1 VFRLADHESRLR
13 ELAAQLEQRLTQRR
27 EVVRIVVRG
36 PSGSG
41 RRTILRQ
48 LARNPGI
55 VAIDPPELTDL
66 DAALGALVQAA
77 SHLPEHAKLVA
88 DRRAETGDIDQ
99 DMARRAEAVGKALA
113 DAGKG
118 VALLVPPSWSEPAED
133 PDTHACARRA
143 RAFIAGIQAA
153 PKLSIAMIG
162 YPPPGTSTHGYSAI
176 ELPPLRLE
184 AADLDP
190 GALPGG
196 LRAAGER
203 LAQHL
208 RATRAEAA
216 PALLR
221 LRLGLI
227 ALGAEPASLDG
238 LHLVGLARQL
248 ARRLSPAQAAGL
260 RRLLLVRRALE
271 PAVPAVPAVPELAA
285 LPELLEQLTGLRGE
299 DLDLVTTCVAHGRE
313 QLQIGEPA
321 RVALLEQLHEAGHRP
336 RVAELEAAH
345 KLLAD
350 HYRSLP
356 GADATHLDGLPPA
369 AAIAWMEKV
378 HHLAHGGAAAE
389 QDWRAQHRFSRE
401 LLWARGRW
409 LGRTGHYKQA
419 GNLFRDSLG
428 FGDHPYAH
436 HYYAANMDRDRD
448 DREMIE
454 HHYRDAVTFDPD
466 NPWWSARLVTFLIAY
481 GSFDKARFEWRELP
495 DRVDP
500 TGSRMK
506 ESGRLALRV
515 HRWVAS
521 QWLAQGHVAE
531 ARAVLGDVPPR
542 HVRLE
547 QPLARLE
554 QQLADAEEAERR
566 GDAVAAAPNPA
577 TAAPAAPAAAT
588 TDEDDEAPVHLRSFT
603 S

>member
-1 VFRLADHESRLR
+1 MFRLADHESRLR
-13 ELAAQLEQRLTQRR
+13 ELAAQLEQRLMQRR
-27 EVVRIVVRG
+27 EVARIFVRG
-36 PSGSG
+36 PAGAG

-48 LARNPGI
+48 LAKNPGI
-55 VAIDPPELTDL
+55 VAIDPPELADL

-77 SHLPEHAKLVA
+77 SHVPESGKLVA
-88 DRRAETGDIDQ
+88 DHRSETGDIDQ

-113 DAGKG
+113 DSGKAI
-118 VALLVPPSWSEPAED
+118 ALLVPPSWSESAED

-143 RAFIAGIQAA
+143 RAFVAGIEAA
-153 PKLSIAMIG
+153 AKLPIVMLG
-162 YPPPGTSTHGYSAI
+162 LPPPGSRTHGYSMI
-176 ELPPLRLE
+176 ELAPLRLE

-190 GALPGG
+190 GALGG
-196 LRAAGER
+196 TLRAAAER
-203 LAQHL
+203 LTQHL

-238 LHLVGLARQL
+238 LHLIGLARQL
-248 ARRLSPAQAAGL
+248 VRRLSPAQAAGL
-260 RRLLLVRRALE
+260 GRLLLARRALE
-271 PAVPAVPAVPELAA
+271 PAVI
-285 LPELLEQLTGLRGE
+285 EQLTGLGGD
-299 DLDLVTTCVAHGRE
+299 DLALVTTCVAYGRE
-313 QLQIGEPA
+313 QLQVGEPA
-321 RVALLEQLHEAGHRP
+321 RAALLEQLHEAGHRP
-336 RVAELEAAH
+336 RLAELEAAH

-356 GADATHLDGLPPA
+356 GADAARLDGLPPA

-378 HHLAHGGAAAE
+378 HHLAHGGARAADE
-389 QDWRAQHRFSRE
+389 WRAQHRFSRE

-409 LGRTGHYKQA
+409 LGRTGHYKLG

-454 HHYRDAVTFDPD
+454 HHYRDAVTFDPE

-481 GSFDKARFEWRELP
+481 GSFDKARYEWRELT

-500 TGSRMK
+500 AGSQMR
-506 ESGRLALRV
+506 ESSRLALRV
-515 HRWVAS
+515 HRWVAG

-531 ARAVLGDVPPR
+531 ARAVLDEVPPR
-542 HVRLE
+542 FVRLA
-547 QPLARLE
+547 QPLARLAQE
-554 QQLADAEEAERR
+554 LADAE
-566 GDAVAAAPNPA
+566 AAAPRGDGGA
-577 TAAPAAPAAAT
+577 AAAT
-588 TDEDDEAPVHLRSFT
+588 TLPAAAVTDADDEAPVHLRSWT